1 MLRKLRNV
9 GLSEIACTWFES
21 YLTQRQQVVK
31 IQDTL
36 SSHLPLTVG
45 VPQGSILG
53 PVLFTL
59 YVNDLFRVPKH
70 CKPLGYVD
78 DTKIFLG
85 FPSNKL
91 QDVISAINEDFE
103 EILSWCCRNSLPI
116 NPDKTK
122 LLYVGVPQLM
132 RTLPATLP
140 SATILGTEIKPVTVV
155 KDLGVHIDCHLNF
168 NEHITKTVS
177 DCMFKLTR
185 VNRIK
190 HLLDR
195 STLIYLIN
203 AFVFCKLFY
212 CSTVWSNTSNKN
224 IKKLQ
229 LVQNYACRIVTGLK
243 KYDHI
248 TEALKSLKWLNVKK
262 KLLFNDLVMVYKCIN
277 NLTPNYL
284 CERFKQ
290 RSEIHQRDTR
300 QKSELTLPKCRIAA
314 GQRAFAFRGA
324 KSYNFLPKFIR
335 DTDSLSGFKKKIF
348 KNILNS

>member
-1 MLRKLRNV
+1 
-9 GLSEIACTWFES
+9 
-21 YLTQRQQVVK
+21 
-31 IQDTL
+31 
-36 SSHLPLTVG
+36 
-45 VPQGSILG
+45 
-53 PVLFTL
+53 
-59 YVNDLFRVPKH
+59 
-70 CKPLGYVD
+70 
-78 DTKIFLG
+78 
-85 FPSNKL
+85 
-91 QDVISAINEDFE
+91 
-103 EILSWCCRNSLPI
+103 
-116 NPDKTK
+116 
-122 LLYVGVPQLM
+122 M

-140 SATILGTEIKPVTVV
+140 SATILGTEIKPVTVT
-155 KDLGVHIDCHLNF
+155 KDLGVHIDCYLNF
-168 NEHITKTVS
+168 NEHITKTAS

-195 STLIYLIN
+195 STLIYLIK
-203 AFVFCKLFY
+203 AFVFCKRFY
-212 CSTVWSNTSNKN
+212 CSTVWSNTSNEN

-262 KLLFNDLVMVYKCIN
+262 KLPFNDLVMVYKCIN

-324 KSYNFLPKFIR
+324 KSFNFLPKFIR
-335 DTDSLSGFKKKIF
+335 DTESIANNAIVFGDMYLQC
-348 KNILNS
+348 